1 MNVVRAGS
9 VVSAVFAIAALLLST
24 ALSSAGDT
32 MASGPLDGMVFSGK
46 IGAAGSHQLD
56 DELHFRDGKFWS
68 EYCTRCGLPPG
79 DYWVRSVGD
88 EIHFRGTLVGK
99 PGTFIYE
106 GRIVDG
112 KATASVSWTKERWY
126 WTINRELK
134 FSGSLSLAEK
144 SMSVA
149 DALNTASTAS
159 PEQLA
164 QCNR

>member
-1 MNVVRAGS
+1 MKVVRAGS
-9 VVSAVFAIAALLLST
+9 ALLAVFAIVSLLFST
-24 ALSSAGDT
+24 ALSRAGDNV
-32 MASGPLDGMVFSGK
+32 ASGPLDGMVFSGK
-46 IGAAGSHQLD
+46 IGTKGGHRLD

-79 DYWVRSVGD
+79 DYWVRNVGD

-112 KATASVSWTKERWY
+112 KATASVSWSKERWY
-126 WTINRELK
+126 WTINRELE
-134 FSGSLSLAEK
+134 FSGSLKLTGQ

-149 DALNTASTAS
+149 DALKTASTSS